1 MPFEPLK
8 DGDIGFIGL
17 NSRDNPSSLPQGVV
31 SKSVNFRMD
40 RGVASVRLG
49 TKRLKTY
56 PEIETVYGVG
66 SYTTAGG
73 DDVII
78 LALGNKFRFYNC
90 TTEVYTTVNYG
101 STLLTSQEG
110 VSVVYAM
117 GKIFVSRGL
126 NTRPFYYDFSTN
138 LTTVMPTGGG
148 TGHKFPSCNGLMYYC
163 NRLVALGR
171 HHASTFNANNCVS
184 VSHFLNWEDWAAV
197 DEFVFNERGSDTVIS
212 VAPWTLNEFLVFNRN
227 SIYYVNVGLERYVT
241 GDPLGTDSFIK
252 TMVTDIGCSAKDT
265 IVQVAGGV
273 MFLSDNGVY
282 FLQPQSVGSNEA
294 VRLLT
299 VSDPISSAVDDVI
312 KRINKQYAHR
322 CVATYSNNRYYLALP
337 LDNSTENNVVLV
349 YNFILKNWE
358 SVDTYPQGFDV
369 IKWVSGKRNNQ
380 RRLFSVDTDEGI
392 FLMEELLWD
401 EWGPAQGTPRLNFQL
416 SNDPLVAP
424 ILTLSTVQYRSYP
437 IVAELIT
444 RRYTFNS
451 VGDKRYSTVESEYDT
466 VSGSRI
472 QATALVSNPDT
483 STFIDNYVAK
493 ETGDAAR
500 RNPVRK
506 IGTGI
511 RVKFDS
517 DSYSTSIR
525 SNYIYASQQKSTN
538 KNQD

>member
-1 MPFEPLK
+1 MPSEYLK
-8 DGDIGFIGL
+8 DGDIGFVGL
-17 NSRDNPSSLPQGVV
+17 NSRDNPSSLPQGMV
-31 SKSVNFRMD
+31 SRSVNFRMD

-49 TKRLKTY
+49 AKRLKTY

-66 SYTTAGG
+66 SYTTSSG

-78 LALGNKFRFYNC
+78 LAMSDKFRFYNC
-90 TTEVYTTVNYG
+90 TTGIYSTVNYG
-101 STLLTSQEG
+101 ATLLTFQDG
-110 VSVVYAM
+110 VDVVYAM

-126 NTRPFYYDFSTN
+126 NSRPFYYDFATN

-148 TGHKFPSCNGLMYYC
+148 TGHKFPNCNGLMYYC
-163 NRLVALGR
+163 NRLIALGK
-171 HHASTFNANNCVS
+171 HISSSFNAINCVS
-184 VSHFLNWEDWAAV
+184 VSHFLDWEEWAAV
-197 DEFVFNERGSDTVIS
+197 DEFVFNERGSDSVIS
-212 VAPWTLNEFLVFNRN
+212 VSPWTLNEFLVFNRN

-241 GDPLGTDSFIK
+241 GDPLGNDSFIR

-282 FLQPQSVGSNEA
+282 FLQPQSVGSNES

-299 VSDPISSAVDDVI
+299 IADPISSPVDDII
-312 KRINKQYAHR
+312 KRINKQYAYR
-322 CVATYSNNRYYLALP
+322 CVATYSNNRYYLAVP

-358 SVDTYPQGFDV
+358 SVDTYPNGFDV
-369 IKWVSGKRNNQ
+369 IKWISGKRNNQ

-392 FLMEELLWD
+392 FLMDELLWD
-401 EWGPAQGTPRLNFQL
+401 EWGAAQGTPRLNFQL
-416 SNDPLVAP
+416 SNDPNVAP
-424 ILTLSTVQYRSYP
+424 ILTLSDVQYEPYP
-437 IVAELIT
+437 INAELIT

-451 VGDKRYSTVESEYDT
+451 IGDKRFSTVESEYDT
-466 VSGSRI
+466 VSGSEI
-472 QATALVSNPDT
+472 KATALVSNPDT
-483 STFIDNYVAK
+483 STQIDTYVAR

-511 RVKFDS
+511 RVKFNS
-517 DSYSTSIR
+517 ESYSTSIR
-525 SNYIYASQQKSTN
+525 SNFIYANQQKNTN
-538 KNQD
+538 RNKD